1 MVYCA
6 IILRIISSVY
16 INHFETPTN
25 LSYVRPALARSLWN
39 IIGSLYYFS
48 AEFYL
53 LRPYKPVCPGATGCG
68 YATVFTAYECLTFHH
83 RILTCQVWARG
94 LGQGHN
100 KKKTPMPLN
109 YWYYVN
115 KPVMLPLEVVD

>member
-1 MVYCA
+1 MAPFWGVSNMVYCA
-6 IILRIISSVY
+6 IILRIIRSVY

-25 LSYVRPALARSLWN
+25 LNFVRPALARSLWN

-53 LRPYKPVCPGATGCG
+53 LMSYKP
-68 YATVFTAYECLTFHH
+68 
-83 RILTCQVWARG
+83 G

-100 KKKTPMPLN
+100 QKKDTHPLDFD
-109 YWYYVN
+109 VT
-115 KPVMLPLEVVD
+115 LGRAFIRL